1 MKGSDDQYDVIF
13 MDVQMPKMD
22 GYSATKQIRTLPN
35 NKIANIPIIAMS
47 ANAFEEDKR
56 KAALAGMNGYV
67 SKPVDINAI
76 LNALDKV
83 FN

>member
-1 MKGSDDQYDVIF
+1 
-13 MDVQMPKMD
+13 
-22 GYSATKQIRTLPN
+22 
-35 NKIANIPIIAMS
+35 MS